1 MRYIFDW
8 DPEKAK
14 ENATKHDVSF
24 ERAAAIILDARA
36 ISILDKE
43 HSDKEERWVTV
54 GMDKSGALLV
64 AVHTFEE
71 INSEECK
78 VRMISARRA
87 AKKESR
93 QYAEENP

>member
-14 ENATKHDVSF
+14 ENTAKHDVSF
-24 ERAAAIILDARA
+24 ERAAAIFHDARA

-43 HSDKEERWVTV
+43 HSDKEERWITM
-54 GMDKSGALLV
+54 GMDKTGSLLV

-71 INSEECK
+71 INTEECN
-78 VRMISARRA
+78 VRMISARSA
-87 AKKESR
+87 TKKESR
-93 QYAEENP
+93 QYAEENL